1 MIIGETFLVDNNL
14 LCKAINGKKQK
25 EKNRFVCFVSALLA
39 ATLELQKKK
48 KKEGRNV
55 KKSHLTKCLFFIF
68 ADNEFEQETCFA
80 IFAHINS
87 EFRRSSAWANATRN

>member
-39 ATLELQKKK
+39 ATLELQKKEKRRK
-48 KKEGRNV
+48 KCEKESFN
-55 KKSHLTKCLFFIF
+55 KMLILY
-68 ADNEFEQETCFA
+68 
-80 IFAHINS
+80 
-87 EFRRSSAWANATRN
+87 FR